1 MRNGATNVLKWF
13 SAVYVAAILVQVFL
27 AGEGIFRIGVIKN
40 SDDCDKTGA
49 RCIANSRTLDAH
61 RGLGTILVLASILF
75 LVVALVAWHRDRRIR
90 IVSIVAPVV
99 TFLQIVFAGIGSWA
113 GGLHAVDAF
122 IVLVLF
128 GWLFLRLR
136 SEPGRASA
144 A

>member
-1 MRNGATNVLKWF
+1 MRNGATNILRWF
-13 SAVYVAAILVQVFL
+13 SAVYVVAILVQVFL

-49 RCIANSRTLDAH
+49 HCIANSRTLDAH

-75 LVVALVAWHRDRRIR
+75 LVVALVAWNRDRRVR
-90 IVSIVAPVV
+90 VVSIVAPVV

-122 IVLVLF
+122 IVLVLYA
-128 GWLFLRLR
+128 WLFLRLR
-136 SEPGRASA
+136 PERGPASA

>member
-1 MRNGATNVLKWF
+1 MRNAATNVLKWF

-49 RCIANSRTLDAH
+49 HCVSNSRALDAH
-61 RGLGTILVLASILF
+61 RAFGTILVFASILF
-75 LVVALVAWHRDRRIR
+75 LIVALVAWHRDRRIR

-113 GGLHAVDAF
+113 GGLHAIDAF
-122 IVLVLF
+122 IVLVLY

-136 SEPGRASA
+136 AEPERAGA